1 MLLSVYVLSTTQV
14 TELLKLPKLFE
25 HYQMHSNWNEH
36 ETFLEFLAEHYA
48 DDSKQNAD
56 YDEDMKLPFKTI
68 NIGGNFMVSYVPV
81 TQGFK
86 LAKKMNA
93 VQTIKWSSAPDN
105 LFPSAHL
112 STIWQPPKSC

>member
-36 ETFLEFLAEHYA
+36 ETFLEFLAEHYS

-68 NIGGNFMVSYVPV
+68 NNSGNFMISYIPV

-86 LAKKMNA
+86 LAKKINVVEA
-93 VQTIKWSSAPDN
+93 SKWSPAPAN
-105 LFPSAHL
+105 MLSSAHL
-112 STIWQPPKSC
+112 STIWQPPKNC